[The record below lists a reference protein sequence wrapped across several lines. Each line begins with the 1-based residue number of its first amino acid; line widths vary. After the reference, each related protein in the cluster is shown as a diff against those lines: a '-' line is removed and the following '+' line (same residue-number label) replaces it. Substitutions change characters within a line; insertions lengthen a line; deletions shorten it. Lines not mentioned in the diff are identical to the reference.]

1 MREPAAAFRD
11 SLLMYCFIWA
21 VLAIGCFQVLPRIQV
36 VSAAELQPWLAPSYF
51 AGLGGSL
58 LAALGSLLAISAETT
73 PNPADKKHLHR
84 LAWGLG
90 QLAFSAFS
98 PPWAWP
104 AHSFSKPLRGQT
116 GGRVCLAEAAHS
128 LFF

>member
-1 MREPAAAFRD
+1 SAVFSVNVSEPAAAFRD

-90 QLAFSAFS
+90 TVGFLGVLSPLGLAGAF
-98 PPWAWP
+98 
-104 AHSFSKPLRGQT
+104 FLK
-116 GGRVCLAEAAHS
+116 AAQGTDWWQG
-128 LFF
+128 LFG